1 MRWFKA
7 FQKLNLLQN
16 LCKYLFQIMRM
27 EFEEEANRKNKA
39 PLLLT
44 AAVGVGEDII
54 DNSYNITEI
63 SK

>member
-1 MRWFKA
+1 
-7 FQKLNLLQN
+7 
-16 LCKYLFQIMRM
+16 MRM

-44 AAVGVGEDII
+44 VAVGVGEDII